1 MRAIVC
7 AAMFLSV
14 AAFAV
19 SAEVFMQST
28 FTVAGTNYVST
39 VSDADLKKSP
49 AWLEADEHPALSPRR
64 AMQAAQAAVT
74 NLFKGV
80 TTIVDSVSLHPVGRE
95 NKWVYQVQFTTI
107 PPGGLDGDSTPI
119 KLFVLMSGEVVLP
132 KPEMAKRTAGRVNSP
147 AKNR

>member
-1 MRAIVC
+1 MVW

-28 FTVAGTNYVST
+28 FTVAGTNYLSI

-49 AWLEADEHPALSPRR
+49 AWLKADEHPPLSPRR
-64 AMQAAQAAVT
+64 AMQAAQATVT

-80 TTIVDSVSLHPVGRE
+80 TPIVDFVSLHPLGRE
-95 NKWVYQVQFTTI
+95 NKWIYQVQFTTI
-107 PPGGLDGDSTPI
+107 PPGGLDGDSAPI

-132 KPEMAKRTAGRVNSP
+132 KPGMAKRNAEGVNSP